1 MIQGKDR
8 QSGKPEIFLLG
19 AGFSIPAGYPSH
31 AGLTELVVTQAYN
44 DNTRSVAGPLTGL
57 ESPCQV
63 AALSRG
69 AYFLEA
75 VFVKRV
81 FDCLEKPVGFEFFQ
95 QTLELIQTPGGRIGL
110 TRMPCEELHQWIR
123 LIANGRLSPDSVD
136 NIIQDAIGRVF
147 SQKEQADLAYVDSFV
162 RHCEETGAH
171 IFSTNFDT
179 LIEDACERMHLFPR
193 VLGTRGPARDNR
205 KDSSLCLYK
214 LHGSLDWHP
223 APNSNPE
230 SDEDYPV
237 VYERSYQGRGIQN
250 IDLNDRE
257 KLIRMNLMVP
267 HLQRLRRLYR
277 EAKTL
282 IAIGFSFRDP
292 HVSSAIFPDLRSDGY
307 NLKCVT
313 DGRLPSALERLL
325 AFDPVFRGA
334 PEKIRHAPD
343 GSKIFCE
350 RSLN

>member
-1 MIQGKDR
+1 MGPKT
-8 QSGKPEIFLLG
+8 GPIFLLG

-31 AGLTELVVTQAYN
+31 AELTELVVEKAYE
-44 DNTRSVAGPLTGL
+44 DNTRSVDGPLSGL

-69 AYFLEA
+69 PYFLEA

-95 QTLELIQTPGGRIGL
+95 QTLELIQNPGGRIGL
-110 TRMPCEELHQWIR
+110 TRMPCEELHQWIG
-123 LIANGRLSPDSVD
+123 LIANGRLSSTAVD

-147 SQKEQADLAYVDSFV
+147 SQREQADLAYVDSFV

-193 VLGTRGPARDNR
+193 VLGTRGPARNNR

-237 VYERSYQGRGIQN
+237 LYERSYQGGGIQN

-257 KLIRMNLMVP
+257 KLIRMNLMVA

-282 IAIGFSFRDP
+282 TAIGFSFRDP
-292 HVSSAIFPDLRSDGY
+292 HVCSIIFPVLHLEGY
-307 NLKCVT
+307 TVTCVT
-313 DGRLPSALERLL
+313 DGRLPSKLECLL
-325 AFDPVFRGA
+325 AFDSVFQRA
-334 PEKIRHAPD
+334 PEKIQREPD
-343 GSKIFCE
+343 GARKFCTGLIQSV
-350 RSLN
+350 R

>member
-1 MIQGKDR
+1 
-8 QSGKPEIFLLG
+8 
-19 AGFSIPAGYPSH
+19 
-31 AGLTELVVTQAYN
+31 
-44 DNTRSVAGPLTGL
+44 
-57 ESPCQV
+57 
-63 AALSRG
+63 
-69 AYFLEA
+69 
-75 VFVKRV
+75 
-81 FDCLEKPVGFEFFQ
+81 
-95 QTLELIQTPGGRIGL
+95 
-110 TRMPCEELHQWIR
+110 

-147 SQKEQADLAYVDSFV
+147 SQKEQADLASVDSFV

-193 VLGTRGPARDNR
+193 VLGTRGPARNNR

-257 KLIRMNLMVP
+257 KLIRMSLMVP

-292 HVSSAIFPDLRSDGY
+292 HVSSAIFSDLRSDGY

>member
-1 MIQGKDR
+1 MPKTA
-8 QSGKPEIFLLG
+8 PIFLLG

-31 AGLTELVVTQAYN
+31 AELTGLVVEKAYE
-44 DNTRSVAGPLTGL
+44 DHTRPLGVPLTGL

-63 AALSRG
+63 AALSG
-69 AYFLEA
+69 NSNLLEA

-81 FDCLEKPVGFEFFQ
+81 FDCLVKPVGFEFFQ
-95 QTLELIQTPGGRIGL
+95 QTLELIQNPGGRIGL
-110 TRMPCEELHQWIR
+110 TRMPCEELYQWIG
-123 LIANGRLSPDSVD
+123 LIANGRLSSDSVD

-193 VLGTRGPARDNR
+193 VLGTRGPARNNR

-250 IDLNDRE
+250 IDLNERG

-277 EAKTL
+277 EAKSLT
-282 IAIGFSFRDP
+282 AIGFSFRDP
-292 HVSSAIFPDLRSDGY
+292 HVASIIFPPLHLDGY
-307 NLKCVT
+307 RLTCVT
-313 DGRLPSALERLL
+313 DGELPNRLKMLLELDHVLRE
-325 AFDPVFRGA
+325 R
-334 PEKIRHAPD
+334 PEKIIHNNCGA
-343 GSKIFCE
+343 KKFCV
-350 RSLN
+350 SL

>member
-1 MIQGKDR
+1 MGPKTA
-8 QSGKPEIFLLG
+8 PIFLLG

-31 AGLTELVVTQAYN
+31 AELTGLVVEKAYE
-44 DNTRSVAGPLTGL
+44 DHTRPLGVPLTGL

-63 AALSRG
+63 AALSG
-69 AYFLEA
+69 NSNLLEA

-81 FDCLEKPVGFEFFQ
+81 FDCLVKPVGFEFFQ
-95 QTLELIQTPGGRIGL
+95 QTLELIQNPGGRIGL
-110 TRMPCEELHQWIR
+110 TRMPCEELHQWIG
-123 LIANGRLSPDSVD
+123 LIANGRLYSDSVD
-136 NIIQDAIGRVF
+136 NIIQDAIGQVF
-147 SQKEQADLAYVDSFV
+147 SQKEKADLAYVDSFV

-179 LIEDACERMHLFPR
+179 LIEDACERIHLFPR
-193 VLGTRGPARDNR
+193 VLGTRGPARNNR

-250 IDLNDRE
+250 IDLNDRG

-267 HLQRLRRLYR
+267 HLQRLHRLYR
-277 EAKTL
+277 EAKSLT
-282 IAIGFSFRDP
+282 AIGFSFRDP
-292 HVSSAIFPDLRSDGY
+292 HVSSIIFPPLHLDGY
-307 NLKCVT
+307 RLTCVT
-313 DGRLPSALERLL
+313 DGELPNRLKMLL
-325 AFDPVFRGA
+325 AHDPSFEKKVENIQHNNLGA
-334 PEKIRHAPD
+334 RE
-343 GSKIFCE
+343 FCV
-350 RSLN
+350 SL